1 MLSASLTAR
10 GSLFAGG
17 QLQSDGSRRRVRPA
31 GRALHRHLQHS
42 DPFSTA
48 LKTRRHRLYFSLM
61 TTLIGLATSLFGWT
75 RPTPG
80 QLLLLVGCGFF
91 GGMAQILVTLS
102 LRFTDASLLAPF
114 DYTTRSGRW

>member
-1 MLSASLTAR
+1 
-10 GSLFAGG
+10 
-17 QLQSDGSRRRVRPA
+17 
-31 GRALHRHLQHS
+31 
-42 DPFSTA
+42 
-48 LKTRRHRLYFSLM
+48 M
-61 TTLIGLATSLFGWT
+61 TTLIGSATSLFGWT

-114 DYTTRSGRW
+114 DYTTGLVDGDWLPVLKQPARFVNADRRRDRGAGGDLHPVVRPAARRAHIARASS